1 MRRLIGI
8 EWLKLRQYR
17 TFWTLLVVYFVL
29 LGMVG
34 SSGRLFV
41 NLLTGTGKNAGGFN
55 PAQIPL
61 YDFPDVWQNL
71 TYVASF
77 FKLFPAFIVLISVTN
92 ESSYRTLRQNV
103 IDGLSK
109 REFLLSKLGFIF
121 LLSGANAL
129 FVLLIGLVMG
139 GLHSSVT
146 EARFI
151 FQSLEFI
158 PVHFLEIFAFL
169 VLTLLVGLVLKK
181 SGLSIGLLLMYVL
194 FIEPLL
200 SAMLPDRFASWYR
213 FLPVKAL
220 NNLIPV
226 PFPRY
231 VLMEIRDYVTWES
244 VLIVVAHLALYL
256 FLCDRWLA
264 RRDL

>member
-1 MRRLIGI
+1 MRRLVEI
-8 EWLKLRQYR
+8 EWLKLRHYR
-17 TFWTLLVVYFVL
+17 TFWTLLVVYFLL
-29 LGMVG
+29 LGLIG
-34 SSGRLFV
+34 SSGQ
-41 NLLTGTGKNAGGFN
+41 LLLNQLAGTGRNFGGFS
-55 PAQIPL
+55 PARIPL

-77 FKLFPAFIVLISVTN
+77 FKLFPAFIVLVSVTN
-92 ESSYRTLRQNV
+92 ESSYRTLRQNI

-121 LLSGANAL
+121 LLSGVNAL
-129 FVLLIGLVMG
+129 VVLLIGLVMG
-139 GLHSSVT
+139 GLRSSVT

-158 PVHFLEIFAFL
+158 PAHFLEIFTFL
-169 VLTLLVGLVLKK
+169 VLTLLVGLLLKK

-200 SAMLPDRFASWYR
+200 SVMLPAQYASWYR
-213 FLPVKAL
+213 FLPIKAL
-220 NNLIPV
+220 NNRIPV

-231 VLMEIRDYVTWES
+231 VFMEIRDYVTWES

-256 FLCDRWLA
+256 FLCDRLLA
-264 RRDL
+264 KRDL